1 MSINVG
7 KGGVMRMRLETRTAA
22 ALAIMAML
30 GLSSMAACSKIG
42 ELKGKMTF
50 KDANEAYQAKNYVKA
65 AQLYEE
71 TLQNNPDLT
80 QVYFFLGNS
89 YDNQYKPGVKTA
101 ENDQM
106 LTKAVQNYTLAADKL
121 TTDKPDDAKLKMLA
135 LQYLAAVYGAD
146 KADDP
151 GKAEPVIQRM
161 IQMDPGNPDNY
172 VALARI
178 YEDAG
183 FYPEAEQMLLKAK
196 EVKPSDSGV
205 YMQLAGFYKNQDQFD
220 KTIDALEQRAKLEPN
235 NPEAF
240 YMISTYYWDNAQH
253 NVALKDAEKR
263 DSVEKGLAAVDK
275 ALQIRPDYME
285 AMVYKGL
292 LLRTQA
298 PLEKDPAK
306 QQALLKEADQ
316 LHDKAEDLRKKK
328 AAGVGPSN

>member
-1 MSINVG
+1 
-7 KGGVMRMRLETRTAA
+7 MRMQLESRTAA
-22 ALAIMAML
+22 ALAIMALL
-30 GLSSMAACSKIG
+30 GLSSTVACSKLG

-50 KDANEAYQAKNYVKA
+50 KEANEAYQAKNYPKA
-65 AQLYEE
+65 AQLYEQ
-71 TLQNNPDLT
+71 TLQNNPDLP

-89 YDNQYKPGVKTA
+89 YDNQYRPGLNTP
-101 ENDQM
+101 ENNEN
-106 LTKAVQNYTLAADKL
+106 LNKAIRNYELAADKL
-121 TTDKPDDAKLKMLA
+121 TKPEDAKLKMLA
-135 LQYLAAVYGAD
+135 LQYLAAVYASD
-146 KADDP
+146 KLDDP

-161 IQMDPGNPDNY
+161 IQMDPGSPDNY

-183 FYPEAEQMLLKAK
+183 FYPEAEEMLSKAR
-196 EVKPSDSGV
+196 EVKPSDSNV
-205 YMQLAGFYKNQDQFD
+205 YMQLAGYYHRQDRLD

-253 NVALKDAEKR
+253 NVQLKDADKR
-263 DSVEKGLAAVDK
+263 ASVEKGLTAVDK

-298 PLEKDPAK
+298 PLEKDVSK
-306 QQALLKEADQ
+306 QQALLKEANL

-328 AAGVGPSN
+328 AAGVSN

>member
-1 MSINVG
+1 
-7 KGGVMRMRLETRTAA
+7 MRMQLESRTAA
-22 ALAIMAML
+22 ALVIMAL
-30 GLSSMAACSKIG
+30 LELSSLVACSKVG

-50 KDANEAYQAKNYVKA
+50 KEANEAYQAKNYAKA
-65 AQLYEE
+65 AQLYEQ
-71 TLQNNPDLT
+71 TLQNNPDLP

-89 YDNQYKPGVKTA
+89 YDNQYKPGLTTP
-101 ENDQM
+101 ENNAN
-106 LTKAVQNYTLAADKL
+106 LTKAIQNYELAADKL
-121 TTDKPDDAKLKMLA
+121 TKPEDAKLRMLS
-135 LQYLAAVYGAD
+135 LQYLAAVYASD
-146 KADDP
+146 KLDDP

-172 VALARI
+172 VALGRL

-183 FYPEAEQMLLKAK
+183 FYPEAEEMLVKAK
-196 EVKPSDSGV
+196 EVKPSDSNV
-205 YMQLAGFYKNQDQFD
+205 YMQLAGYYHRQDQLD

-253 NVALKDAEKR
+253 NVQLKDADKR
-263 DSVEKGLAAVDK
+263 ASVEKGLTAVDK

-298 PLEKDPAK
+298 PLEKDVSK
-306 QQALLKEADQ
+306 QQALLKEANL

-328 AAGVGPSN
+328 AAGVSN

>member
-1 MSINVG
+1 V
-7 KGGVMRMRLETRTAA
+7 
-22 ALAIMAML
+22 
-30 GLSSMAACSKIG
+30 G

-50 KDANEAYQAKNYVKA
+50 KEANEAYQAKNYPKA
-65 AQLYEE
+65 AQLYEQ
-71 TLQNNPDLT
+71 TLQNNPDLP

-89 YDNQYKPGVKTA
+89 YDNQYRPGLNTP
-101 ENDQM
+101 ENNEN
-106 LTKAVQNYTLAADKL
+106 LNKAIRNYELAADKL
-121 TTDKPDDAKLKMLA
+121 TKPEDAKLKMLA
-135 LQYLAAVYGAD
+135 LQYLAAVYASD
-146 KADDP
+146 KLDDP

-183 FYPEAEQMLLKAK
+183 FYPEAEEMLSKAR
-196 EVKPSDSGV
+196 EVKPSDSNV
-205 YMQLAGFYKNQDQFD
+205 YMQLAGYYHRQDRLD
-220 KTIDALEQRAKLEPN
+220 KTIDALEQRARLEPN

-253 NVALKDAEKR
+253 NVQLKDADKR
-263 DSVEKGLAAVDK
+263 ASVEKGLTAVDK

-298 PLEKDPAK
+298 PLEKDVSK
-306 QQALLKEADQ
+306 QQALLKEANL

-328 AAGVGPSN
+328 AAGVSN

>member
-1 MSINVG
+1 
-7 KGGVMRMRLETRTAA
+7 MRMQLESRTAA
-22 ALAIMAML
+22 ALVIMAL
-30 GLSSMAACSKIG
+30 LELSSLVACSKVG

-50 KDANEAYQAKNYVKA
+50 KEANEAYQAKNYAKA
-65 AQLYEE
+65 AQLYEQ
-71 TLQNNPDLT
+71 TLQNNPDLP

-89 YDNQYKPGVKTA
+89 YDNQYKPGLKSPDN
-101 ENDQM
+101 EEK
-106 LTKAVQNYTLAADKL
+106 LTKAIQNYELAADKL
-121 TTDKPDDAKLKMLA
+121 TKPEDAKLKMLA
-135 LQYLAAVYGAD
+135 LQYLAAVYASD
-146 KADDP
+146 KLDDP
-151 GKAEPVIQRM
+151 GKAEPIIQRM

-183 FYPEAEQMLLKAK
+183 FYPEAEEMLVKAK
-196 EVKPSDSGV
+196 EVKPSDSNV
-205 YMQLAGFYKNQDQFD
+205 YMQLAGYYHRQDQLD

-253 NVALKDAEKR
+253 NVQLKDADKR
-263 DSVEKGLAAVDK
+263 ASVEKGLTAVDK

-298 PLEKDPAK
+298 PLEKDVAK
-306 QQALLKEADQ
+306 QQALLKEANL

-328 AAGVGPSN
+328 AAGVSD